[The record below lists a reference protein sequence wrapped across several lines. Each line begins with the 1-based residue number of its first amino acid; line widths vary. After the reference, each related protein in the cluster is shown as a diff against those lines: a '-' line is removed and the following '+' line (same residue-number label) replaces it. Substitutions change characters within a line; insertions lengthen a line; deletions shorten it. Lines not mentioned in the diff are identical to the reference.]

1 MLDNLSFGKA
11 YSAAQSNKAENII
24 FYFIQLLCL
33 CIFASVFPFSFI
45 KKTPGEK
52 FSELAI
58 KFSGLKIFFMLLK
71 CIKVSGKFCSTSFI
85 KIPLAVPYIAKLFK
99 L

>member
-1 MLDNLSFGKA
+1 MLDNLSFGMA
-11 YSAAQSNKAENII
+11 YSAAQSNKAENFI
-24 FYFIQLLCL
+24 FYYIQVLCL

-45 KKTPGEK
+45 KKTPGEN
-52 FSELAI
+52 FSELAV
-58 KFSGLKIFFMLLK
+58 KFSGLQIFFMLLK
-71 CIKVSGKFCSTSFI
+71 CKKAGGKFCSTSLI